1 MAITSTATPKDNRW
15 HALRLRWDAVDRR
28 TERWLLLTF
37 YALIIL
43 TIAVEVIRR
52 FVLNYSSVW
61 GEELAAMPS
70 SILLG
75 WPQRRRCVTVPI
87 FASTS

>member
-43 TIAVEVIRR
+43 TIAVEVIPP
-52 FVLNYSSVW
+52 LCPQ
-61 GEELAAMPS
+61 L
-70 SILLG
+70 LLG
-75 WPQRRRCVTVPI
+75 VGRRAGPLCLHLSCLAGRSGGG
-87 FASTS
+87 A